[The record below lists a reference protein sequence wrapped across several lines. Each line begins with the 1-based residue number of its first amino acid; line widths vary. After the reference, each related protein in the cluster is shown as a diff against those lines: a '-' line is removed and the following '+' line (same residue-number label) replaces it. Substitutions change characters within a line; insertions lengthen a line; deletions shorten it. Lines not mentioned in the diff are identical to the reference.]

1 MQEER
6 ILMHST
12 IFVLNDN
19 PISENDVI
27 DDDYFSVSQIERRG
41 YDYCGVTNLE
51 YEARDYFS
59 GYYSE
64 FFQTEIMKTEY
75 EDYPEDNFVQYK
87 MTIANREKYMK
98 NVYKRYRKA
107 LKSFSDVLTLERLL
121 NGEDREISYLLYKL
135 QCIMDDTC
143 SIQFYSDYGDFESP
157 EQLMRRSKDGD
168 VYYIV
173 AAFDYHF

>member
-1 MQEER
+1 
-6 ILMHST
+6 MHST

-27 DDDYFSVSQIERRG
+27 DDDYFSVSQLERRG

-87 MTIANREKYMK
+87 MTIKNREQFMK
-98 NVYKRYRKA
+98 GVYKRYRKA
-107 LKSFSDVLTLERLL
+107 LKEFSNALTLEKLL
-121 NGEDREISYLLYKL
+121 DSEDGDISYLLYKL
-135 QCIMDDTC
+135 QCVMDDTC
-143 SIQFYSDYGDFESP
+143 ALQFYSDYGDFESP
-157 EQLMRRSKDGD
+157 EQLMRRCKDGD